1 MTLYPCHCKCLFID
15 MTPLPIMH
23 VPLKIVENCEGF
35 RVVSVCEALHASSHA
50 ASWILESLYL
60 SSEISREMHSLRMCC
75 WKEYRERGYGLVL
88 EEKRTWGWVLF
99 HSWLF
104 RPRWAVIL
112 GLFLSVLKTH
122 LMSWG
127 LQKQGYLCLNSLSST
142 AIWQSW
148 LPHINGIWWSI
159 SDKCVVNTWRKTGQK
174 EDRHISRT
182 CAMTKEKPSAELE
195 DIMLIFPWWGQEC
208 VVVRTRWWCILNTK
222 LEIWVYLIHP
232 KTGEGLMYEPL
243 KQDRIGTLIGVGQH
257 WWSTFVHSEDRHG
270 CRLTRSK
277 NH

>member
-1 MTLYPCHCKCLFID
+1 M
-15 MTPLPIMH
+15 PIHRHDSSANH

-122 LMSWG
+122 LMSWA
-127 LQKQGYLCLNSLSST
+127 LQKQGYLCLNSLC
-142 AIWQSW
+142 
-148 LPHINGIWWSI
+148 LLLL
-159 SDKCVVNTWRKTGQK
+159 SDKADFPTLMAFG
-174 EDRHISRT
+174 DR
-182 CAMTKEKPSAELE
+182 
-195 DIMLIFPWWGQEC
+195 F
-208 VVVRTRWWCILNTK
+208 
-222 LEIWVYLIHP
+222 
-232 KTGEGLMYEPL
+232 
-243 KQDRIGTLIGVGQH
+243 
-257 WWSTFVHSEDRHG
+257 
-270 CRLTRSK
+270 LTSVW
-277 NH
+277 